1 VTQGHLGSEAAE
13 SVTPPP
19 AVYLDHAA
27 TTPLDARVLAAME
40 QYLTSVYGNPS
51 SMYRLARDSRRALD
65 TARDCVA
72 ECIGARSAEI
82 VFTSGGSE
90 SDNAAIKGV
99 AFAHRVRGHV
109 VTTQIEHHAV
119 LHAANFL
126 ERLGMNVTHVAP
138 DASATI
144 DPDAIGRA
152 IRPDTVLVSVM
163 HANNEVGTIQ
173 PIEEIGRITRARRV
187 PLHVDAVQSAGTLDL
202 SVDRL
207 GVDLL
212 SVSGHKFYG
221 PKGVGV
227 LYIRRGTT
235 CWPLIHGGGQERGRR
250 AGTEN
255 VAGIVGLAEALRLAI
270 GDAPSRDARIAT
282 LRVRLIDRVRALA
295 GVQLTG
301 HPERR
306 LPNNASFV
314 FDGLS
319 GESLLLA
326 LDRRGIMV
334 STGSACTSGSLEP
347 SHVLR
352 AIGLSDGVS
361 RGSLR
366 VSLGKDT
373 TDADI
378 DRFLRELPPIV
389 DRLRQTEMPRLP
401 NALETQAGDV
411 IVGSDARLA

>member
-1 VTQGHLGSEAAE
+1 M
-13 SVTPPP
+13 
-19 AVYLDHAA
+19 YLDHAA
-27 TTPLDARVLAAME
+27 TTPLDPRVLAVME
-40 QYLTSVYGNPS
+40 PYLTEVYGNPS
-51 SMYRLARDSRRALD
+51 SMYRLARDSRRAIDL
-65 TARDCVA
+65 ARDCVA
-72 ECIGARSAEI
+72 ECLGARSAEI

-99 AFAHRVRGHV
+99 AFAQRMRGHV

-119 LHAANFL
+119 LHATEFL
-126 ERLGMNVTHVAP
+126 ERLGMTVTHVAP
-138 DASATI
+138 DGAGSI

-152 IRPDTVLVSVM
+152 IRPDTILVSVM

-173 PIEEIGRITRARRV
+173 PIDEIGKITRARRV

-212 SVSGHKFYG
+212 SLSGHKFYG
-221 PKGVGV
+221 PKGAGV
-227 LYIRRGTT
+227 MYVRRGTT
-235 CWPLIHGGGQERGRR
+235 CWPLVHGGGQERGRR

-255 VAGIVGLAEALRLAI
+255 VAGIVGLAEALRLAL
-270 GDAPSRDARIAT
+270 GEAPSRDTRIAA
-282 LRVRLIDRVRALA
+282 LRDRLVDHVRAIP

-301 HPERR
+301 HPNRR

-352 AIGLSDGVS
+352 AMGLADGVS

-366 VSLGKDT
+366 VTLGTDT
-373 TDADI
+373 TDADVN
-378 DRFLRELPPIV
+378 RFLRELPPIV
-389 DRLRQTEMPRLP
+389 DRLRQTDDAPSP
-401 NALETQAGDV
+401 NVPDSQAGEFV
-411 IVGSDARLA
+411 VGSDARLS